1 MDAAKR
7 LPEFLRK
14 RSVPF
19 YPWLR
24 QIAWE
29 RLVDLHRRHIQAKAR
44 SVMREE
50 RFHMPLP
57 DRSSIQLADRLV
69 ASGTNPSVRLVRQE
83 LRERVRAA
91 LKALPERDR
100 ELLVLIYME
109 QLSARE
115 VGAVFGI
122 SEGAVNMRHL
132 RAVERL
138 RALLDEG
145 PAG

>member
-1 MDAAKR
+1 
-7 LPEFLRK
+7 
-14 RSVPF
+14 
-19 YPWLR
+19 
-24 QIAWE
+24 
-29 RLVDLHRRHIQAKAR
+29 
-44 SVMREE
+44 
-50 RFHMPLP
+50 MPLP